1 MRLRHAFRLALGVA
15 SPVLAFAL
23 ASAQPAPPDAAPP
36 PAAASPQP
44 PAAPAG
50 PPPEE
55 PAPPAGSSAPAP
67 DRSGPDADEQA
78 PGPARPGLGLKPA
91 PPRRTM
97 YTAAV
102 VQVLDKVT
110 AESLRF
116 EAPLHKFIRYK
127 GLIFLVNTCQSGQPD
142 QPPYAAHLEVDSQPP
157 ALPGRPP
164 NPVKLVFRG
173 WMYTD
178 TPGVHPFEHPVY
190 DAWLI
195 ACKTVSGV
203 E

>member
-1 MRLRHAFRLALGVA
+1 MRPSHAFRL
-15 SPVLAFAL
+15 VLCLAGPLAAFTL
-23 ASAQPAPPDAAPP
+23 ASAQPAPPDAGASPTLAGPMIPTGPAPQEAAPP
-36 PAAASPQP
+36 PAS
-44 PAAPAG
+44 AAPGADQG
-50 PPPEE
+50 ALP
-55 PAPPAGSSAPAP
+55 GSDDDSSAPAT
-67 DRSGPDADEQA
+67 GQ
-78 PGPARPGLGLKPA
+78 GFKPA
-91 PPRRTM
+91 LPRRTM

-102 VQVLDKVT
+102 IQVLDKVT

-164 NPVKLVFRG
+164 NAVKLVFRG
-173 WMYTD
+173 WMFTD

-190 DAWLI
+190 DTWLI
-195 ACKTVSGV
+195 ACKTVSAG

>member
-1 MRLRHAFRLALGVA
+1 
-15 SPVLAFAL
+15 
-23 ASAQPAPPDAAPP
+23 
-36 PAAASPQP
+36 
-44 PAAPAG
+44 
-50 PPPEE
+50 
-55 PAPPAGSSAPAP
+55 
-67 DRSGPDADEQA
+67 
-78 PGPARPGLGLKPA
+78 
-91 PPRRTM
+91 M

-102 VQVLDKVT
+102 IQVLDKVT

-127 GLIFLVNTCQSGQPD
+127 GLIFLVNTCQSSQSGQAD

-164 NPVKLVFRG
+164 NAVKLVFRG
-173 WMYTD
+173 WMFTD
-178 TPGVHPFEHPVY
+178 SPGTHAFEHPVY

>member
-1 MRLRHAFRLALGVA
+1 MRPRHGFRLAVLLA
-15 SPVLAFAL
+15 SPFLAFAL
-23 ASAQPAPPDAAPP
+23 ASAQPAPTGPGAPSGQLQQDPGPAAPP
-36 PAAASPQP
+36 PEL
-44 PAAPAG
+44 AAP
-50 PPPEE
+50 P
-55 PAPPAGSSAPAP
+55 GSSAPEADQGDVP
-67 DRSGPDADEQA
+67 DTDADSSA
-78 PGPARPGLGLKPA
+78 PARPFGIRPA
-91 PPRRTM
+91 QPRRTL

-102 VQVLDKVT
+102 IQVLDKVT
-110 AESLRF
+110 AENLRF

-157 ALPGRPP
+157 SLPGRPP
-164 NPVKLVFRG
+164 NAVKLVYRG
-173 WMYTD
+173 WMFTD
-178 TPGVHPFEHPVY
+178 NPGVHPLEHPVY

>member
-1 MRLRHAFRLALGVA
+1 MWPRHAFRLALGVA
-15 SPVLAFAL
+15 SAAVAFAL
-23 ASAQPAPPDAAPP
+23 ATAQPAPPDTAGPQAPQSPAPATSPGFPP
-36 PAAASPQP
+36 PDQ
-44 PAAPAG
+44 G
-50 PPPEE
+50 G
-55 PAPPAGSSAPAP
+55 PPAGSSAPSTDQGLP
-67 DRSGPDADEQA
+67 GSDDGPPDARR
-78 PGPARPGLGLKPA
+78 PAAGLKP
-91 PPRRTM
+91 PQPRRVM

-102 VQVLDKVT
+102 IQVLDKVT

-142 QPPYAAHLEVDSQPP
+142 QPPYAAHVEVDSQPP
-157 ALPGRPP
+157 ALPGRAP

-178 TPGVHPFEHPVY
+178 NPGVHAFEHPVY
-190 DAWLI
+190 DTWLI

>member
-1 MRLRHAFRLALGVA
+1 ML
-15 SPVLAFAL
+15 
-23 ASAQPAPPDAAPP
+23 
-36 PAAASPQP
+36 
-44 PAAPAG
+44 
-50 PPPEE
+50 
-55 PAPPAGSSAPAP
+55 
-67 DRSGPDADEQA
+67 
-78 PGPARPGLGLKPA
+78 
-91 PPRRTM
+91 

-102 VQVLDKVT
+102 IQVLDKVT

-164 NPVKLVFRG
+164 NAVKLVFRG
-173 WMYTD
+173 WMFTD
-178 TPGVHPFEHPVY
+178 SPGTHPFEHPVY

-195 ACKTVSGV
+195 ACKTVSGP

>member
-1 MRLRHAFRLALGVA
+1 
-15 SPVLAFAL
+15 
-23 ASAQPAPPDAAPP
+23 
-36 PAAASPQP
+36 
-44 PAAPAG
+44 
-50 PPPEE
+50 
-55 PAPPAGSSAPAP
+55 
-67 DRSGPDADEQA
+67 
-78 PGPARPGLGLKPA
+78 
-91 PPRRTM
+91 M
-97 YTAAV
+97 YTAAII
-102 VQVLDKVT
+102 QVLDKVT

-164 NPVKLVFRG
+164 NAVKLVFRG

-178 TPGVHPFEHPVY
+178 TPGVHPFEHPIY
-190 DAWLI
+190 DTWLI

>member
-1 MRLRHAFRLALGVA
+1 MSGAPALRLALGFTA
-15 SPVLAFAL
+15 FLAAAAL
-23 ASAQPAPPDAAPP
+23 ASAQPAPTPP
-36 PAAASPQP
+36 PAAPAP
-44 PAAPAG
+44 PSPAG

-55 PAPPAGSSAPAP
+55 AAPPPAASNAPASPQADVPDSDDESSARAAP
-67 DRSGPDADEQA
+67 SF
-78 PGPARPGLGLKPA
+78 KA

-102 VQVLDKVT
+102 IQVLDKVT

-142 QPPYAAHLEVDSQPP
+142 QPSYAAHLEVDSQPP

-164 NPVKLVFRG
+164 NPVKLVYRG
-173 WMYTD
+173 WMFTD
-178 TPGVHPFEHPVY
+178 APGSHPFEHPVY

-195 ACKTVSGV
+195 ACKQV
-203 E
+203 EGP

>member
-1 MRLRHAFRLALGVA
+1 MRPRHAFRLALSLA
-15 SPVLAFAL
+15 SPLVAFAL
-23 ASAQPAPPDAAPP
+23 ASAQPAPGGPPTPPTSQLPSPAPI
-36 PAAASPQP
+36 
-44 PAAPAG
+44 G
-50 PPPEE
+50 PPPQDQAE
-55 PAPPAGSSAPAP
+55 PPASSAPEADQGDLPGSDEAP
-67 DRSGPDADEQA
+67 SAR
-78 PGPARPGLGLKPA
+78 ARPFGVRPA
-91 PPRRTM
+91 QPRRVL

-102 VQVLDKVT
+102 IQVLDKVT

-195 ACKTVSGV
+195 ACKTVSGP
-203 E
+203 EP

>member
-1 MRLRHAFRLALGVA
+1 MRPRHAFRLALSLA
-15 SPVLAFAL
+15 SPLLAFAL
-23 ASAQPAPPDAAPP
+23 ASAQPAPGGPVPPPTAQLPP
-36 PAAASPQP
+36 PAAPTGP
-44 PAAPAG
+44 PAPDEA
-50 PPPEE
+50 
-55 PAPPAGSSAPAP
+55 APPGSSAPQ
-67 DRSGPDADEQA
+67 ADQGDL
-78 PGPARPGLGLKPA
+78 PGSDEESSAPARPYGIRPA
-91 PPRRTM
+91 QPRRVL

-102 VQVLDKVT
+102 IQVLDKVT

>member
-1 MRLRHAFRLALGVA
+1 MRPSLAFRLALGLA
-15 SPVLAFAL
+15 SPFLAFAL
-23 ASAQPAPPDAAPP
+23 AAAQPAPPPVP
-36 PAAASPQP
+36 ASP
-44 PAAPAG
+44 AP
-50 PPPEE
+50 
-55 PAPPAGSSAPAP
+55 APAP
-67 DRSGPDADEQA
+67 DQPTPPASSSPQADQGDLPGSDEGSSASDAPFGIHPSQQ
-78 PGPARPGLGLKPA
+78 
-91 PPRRTM
+91 RRVM

-102 VQVLDKVT
+102 IQVLDKVT

-178 TPGVHPFEHPVY
+178 TPGPHPFEHPVY

>member
-1 MRLRHAFRLALGVA
+1 MRPSHAFRLALGLA
-15 SPVLAFAL
+15 SSVLAFTL
-23 ASAQPAPPDAAPP
+23 AAAQPAPP
-36 PAAASPQP
+36 
-44 PAAPAG
+44 
-50 PPPEE
+50 
-55 PAPPAGSSAPAP
+55 PAPQSPAPAPAP
-67 DRSGPDADEQA
+67 DQPTPPVSSAPPADQGDLPGSDEGSSASSA
-78 PGPARPGLGLKPA
+78 PYGARPSQ
-91 PPRRTM
+91 PRRTM

-102 VQVLDKVT
+102 IQVLDKVT

-127 GLIFLVNTCQSGQPD
+127 GLIFLVNTCQSGQAD

-178 TPGVHPFEHPVY
+178 SPGVHAFEHPVY

>member
-1 MRLRHAFRLALGVA
+1 MRGRHAVRLAVSLA
-15 SPVLAFAL
+15 SPFLAFAL
-23 ASAQPAPPDAAPP
+23 ASAQPAPGGAPTPATPPPAPTPAAPIGPPPVEAAPP
-36 PAAASPQP
+36 AS
-44 PAAPAG
+44 AAPQADQG
-50 PPPEE
+50 ELPGSDED
-55 PAPPAGSSAPAP
+55 SSAPAKP
-67 DRSGPDADEQA
+67 FGI
-78 PGPARPGLGLKPA
+78 RPSQ
-91 PPRRTM
+91 PRRVL

-102 VQVLDKVT
+102 IQVLDKVT

-190 DAWLI
+190 DTWLI

>member
-1 MRLRHAFRLALGVA
+1 MRQRLAFRLALALA
-15 SPVLAFAL
+15 SPLLAFAL
-23 ASAQPAPPDAAPP
+23 ASAQPAPTDTTPPP
-36 PAAASPQP
+36 PAPQP
-44 PAAPAG
+44 APAPIG

-55 PAPPAGSSAPAP
+55 GQAPPGSSAPST
-67 DRSGPDADEQA
+67 DQDAA
-78 PGPARPGLGLKPA
+78 PGSDEDSSAPANPGRGFRPA
-91 PPRRTM
+91 QPRRTM
-97 YTAAV
+97 YTAAII
-102 VQVLDKVT
+102 QVLDKVT

-127 GLIFLVNTCQSGQPD
+127 GLIFLVNTCQSGQAD

-164 NPVKLVFRG
+164 NAVKLVFRG

-178 TPGVHPFEHPVY
+178 TPGVHPFEHPIY

>member
-1 MRLRHAFRLALGVA
+1 
-15 SPVLAFAL
+15 
-23 ASAQPAPPDAAPP
+23 
-36 PAAASPQP
+36 
-44 PAAPAG
+44 
-50 PPPEE
+50 
-55 PAPPAGSSAPAP
+55 
-67 DRSGPDADEQA
+67 
-78 PGPARPGLGLKPA
+78 
-91 PPRRTM
+91 M